1 MDEKELKALATEWK
15 QATEDLK
22 KANEGLTEAMK
33 GKADAKKVEEY
44 GEKAIKLQ
52 ENLEK
57 LSTQFDA
64 IQVEL
69 KQKGNFK
76 EGKSWDVQLKEDIAD
91 KIKQLK
97 DGKISRSG
105 KADAQFGNHC
115 FDIEVKTGTPLTV
128 TSNAGGFDL
137 RTAVPLP
144 QRLPGI
150 GRAPDEPP
158 MLLDIVRQGAT
169 SSNQITWIERTART
183 EGAVAKAEGTVYG
196 ESLYTYEQK
205 KATVEKIPHFTKV
218 TEEMMWDADYLVSE
232 IKNEHMEQLRR
243 KVDYYLLN
251 GTGTSPQIL
260 GVLQNA
266 NAYTNTDLNNK
277 VVAANNS
284 DAVRAAINQIRV
296 LKYKPNYICM
306 YPSDIALAEL
316 AKSNTAEYVNLML
329 NGRLHGL
336 PVIENLNI
344 GTGKVLVGDFSKVT
358 LFYNGGI
365 TVSVY
370 DQNESD
376 PIYGLY
382 TIVSKVRVASKIQ
395 VCDYANAFCYDDLSD
410 IVTAITV

>member
-1 MDEKELKALATEWK
+1 MDEKELKALAEDWK
-15 QATEDLK
+15 KASDDLK

-52 ENLEK
+52 ENMEK

-64 IQVEL
+64 IQVEM
-69 KQKGNFK
+69 KNQGKFK
-76 EGKSWDVQLKEDIAD
+76 EGKSWDVQLKEDIASRMQD
-91 KIKQLK
+91 LK
-97 DGKISRSG
+97 DGKIKRSG
-105 KADAQFGNHC
+105 KSDKEFGNHC
-115 FDIEVKTGTPLTV
+115 FDIEIKTGTPLSIT
-128 TSNAGGFDL
+128 TYAGGFDL

-150 GRAPDEPP
+150 GKAPDEPP

-169 SSNQITWIERTART
+169 SANQITWVERTART
-183 EGAVAKAEGTVYG
+183 EGAVAKAEAAVYG

-232 IKNEHMEQLRR
+232 IKNEHMDQLRR

-266 NAYTNTDLNNK
+266 NAYTNTDLNTK
-277 VVAANNS
+277 VVAANNA

-296 LKYKPNYICM
+296 LKYQPNYICM

-316 AKSNTAEYVNLML
+316 SKSNTAEYVNLML

-344 GTGKVLVGDFSKVT
+344 GSGKLLVGDFSKVT

-395 VCDYANAFCYDDLSD
+395 VCDHANAFCYDDLSD